1 MAGKRQLD
9 VLSFGQRM
17 MSDEVCI
24 LMKYGL
30 VMEGGAMR
38 GMFTAGIIDVFLEND
53 IKFDGAIGVSA
64 GAVFGCNLKSR
75 QIGRSIRYNKK
86 YCRDRRYVSFI
97 NWMREGE
104 LYPPQFCYE
113 ELPNKLDKFDVESY
127 KNNPMDF
134 YVVST
139 DVATGKPTY
148 TLCNNGD
155 ADDIQWFRA
164 SASMPVFSK
173 PVNIGEGLYSD
184 GGTSDSVPLKYLEKM
199 GYNRILVILTQPKD
213 YRKKPYKGMAIIS
226 KLLAK
231 YPMLIK
237 AMKNRHIMYNDTM
250 DYIDK
255 REKDDD
261 VYVIRPSEQLKV
273 KPAEKNPDELERV
286 YQLGRKAGYDNLDK
300 IKEWLSK

>member
-1 MAGKRQLD
+1 M
-9 VLSFGQRM
+9 LSSGQRM

-24 LMKYGL
+24 LMKHGL

-104 LYPPQFCYE
+104 LYPPKFCYE

-139 DVATGKPTY
+139 DVATGEPTY

-300 IKEWLSK
+300 IKEWLCK